1 MFTQIINP
9 TNNKSY
15 SIFSSEGSNLL
26 KSYVKN
32 FNGGSQNS
40 TQSTIE
46 ELKRQIQV
54 LNEKLQSELKKEE
67 LEKTRKKDE
76 LEEKTR
82 KKVELEEKISSIKGN
97 IRYLDGRLSDASRAT
112 GHWSG
117 RMEYD
122 MLKSQ
127 IENETR
133 ELEKLEEELKNL
145 S

>member
-1 MFTQIINP
+1 MFTKIINP

-26 KSYVKN
+26 KSYIKN

-54 LNEKLQSELKKEE
+54 LNDKLQTEL
-67 LEKTRKKDE
+67 KKDE
-76 LEEKTR
+76 LEK
-82 KKVELEEKISSIKGN
+82 KISSLKGS
-97 IRYLDGRLSDASRAT
+97 IRYLDGLLSDASHVT

-127 IENETR
+127 IENETK
-133 ELEKLEEELKNL
+133 ELQKLEEELKKL